1 MLIVAGEWTGATLNS
16 EVNLLMQ
23 RKPFWFVLGFGL
35 LCAESSMER
44 DWPHVRP
51 PQRLKRRKAWGGFPC
66 DRWKR
71 NPEQLEISGGFD
83 VDTLSASDSVLAW
96 DPVAEIWNGVGH
108 LAEPRSKSLV
118 ELEQKFSAQILA
130 RDHNGATEG
139 RVPWQSSAQAESI
152 DLCTSS
158 KSFILNKYSQLGN
171 HQKWKYIYRM
181 RMDGR
186 GGSQTGKCHSGGEK
200 AMVAKQKT
208 LSDFFWT
215 AFDYMFLD
223 KMKK

>member
-1 MLIVAGEWTGATLNS
+1 MGGVTQKRKIYENLLHTLSKMLIVAGEWTGATLNS

-51 PQRLKRRKAWGGFPC
+51 PQRHKRRKAWGGFPC

-108 LAEPRSKSLV
+108 LAEPRSKSPAFLSTKV
-118 ELEQKFSAQILA
+118 
-130 RDHNGATEG
+130 
-139 RVPWQSSAQAESI
+139 
-152 DLCTSS
+152 LCSDTGTR
-158 KSFILNKYSQLGN
+158 SQRCN
-171 HQKWKYIYRM
+171 
-181 RMDGR
+181 
-186 GGSQTGKCHSGGEK
+186 
-200 AMVAKQKT
+200 
-208 LSDFFWT
+208 
-215 AFDYMFLD
+215 
-223 KMKK
+223 

>member
-51 PQRLKRRKAWGGFPC
+51 PQRPKRRKAWGGFLC

-71 NPEQLEISGGFD
+71 NPGQLEISGGFD

-108 LAEPRSKSLV
+108 LAEPRSKSPAFLSTKV
-118 ELEQKFSAQILA
+118 LRYWHAITTVQLKDVCPGNPQLKQSRSTSAPLQK
-130 RDHNGATEG
+130 
-139 RVPWQSSAQAESI
+139 VSS
-152 DLCTSS
+152 
-158 KSFILNKYSQLGN
+158 
-171 HQKWKYIYRM
+171 
-181 RMDGR
+181 
-186 GGSQTGKCHSGGEK
+186 
-200 AMVAKQKT
+200 
-208 LSDFFWT
+208 
-215 AFDYMFLD
+215 
-223 KMKK
+223 